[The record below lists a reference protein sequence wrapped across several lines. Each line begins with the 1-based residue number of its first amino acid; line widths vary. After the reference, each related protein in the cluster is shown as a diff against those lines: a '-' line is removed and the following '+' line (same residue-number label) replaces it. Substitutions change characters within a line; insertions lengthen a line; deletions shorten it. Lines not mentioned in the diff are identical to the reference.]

1 MATLS
6 PVVKLLR
13 ELIAIPSV
21 NPTGDPGTT
30 QINEQGMADYLA
42 KVLKKMGA
50 AVSTQKIAPQ
60 RPNILGTWKP
70 RGKIK
75 AHILFAPHTDTV
87 SVLGMTVSPFDPVIK
102 SGRLYGRG
110 ATDTKGPMAAMLIAL
125 QEWIESGDWK
135 SGGVQVTF
143 VGLMGEEA
151 GNEGAIALAKSGFKA
166 DFVVVGEPTEFDVI
180 YAHKGACWF
189 ELIAKGKACHSSIP
203 DQGVNAI
210 YPMARAITTI
220 EQEILPLLKTR
231 PHPALGCA
239 TMSVGTIQG
248 GSKVNIVPDHCRVE
262 VDIRTVPTCDQAY
275 LLPLVKARL
284 AKCAPGVEVKLQRSS
299 PALDNDPQNPWIEK
313 LARAGRAKAVAP
325 WFCDAAVFARAG
337 MPAVAFGP
345 GSIRQAHTR
354 DEYITIKELE
364 KGVKAYGAFLRSLS

>member
-1 MATLS
+1 MATYS

-30 QINEQGMADYLA
+30 QINEQGMADCLA
-42 KVLKKMGA
+42 QLLKKMGA
-50 AVSTQKIAPQ
+50 SVTIQKIAPQ
-60 RPNILGTWKP
+60 RPNILSTWKP

-87 SVLGMTVSPFDPVIK
+87 SVLGMTVAPFDPVIK
-102 SGRLYGRG
+102 AGRLYGRG

-125 QEWIESGDWK
+125 QSWLDSGDWK
-135 SGGVQVTF
+135 SAGVQVTF

-166 DFVVVGEPTEFDVI
+166 NF
-180 YAHKGACWF
+180 
-189 ELIAKGKACHSSIP
+189 
-203 DQGVNAI
+203 QGVNAI
-210 YPMARAITTI
+210 YPIARAITVI

-231 PHPALGCA
+231 PHPALGTA

-284 AKCAPGVEVKLQRSS
+284 AKMAPGVEVKLQRSS

-313 LARAGRAKAVAP
+313 LARAGRGKAVAP

-354 DEYITIKELE
+354 DEFISIKELE
-364 KGVKAYGAFLRSLS
+364 KGVKAYGAFLRTLS